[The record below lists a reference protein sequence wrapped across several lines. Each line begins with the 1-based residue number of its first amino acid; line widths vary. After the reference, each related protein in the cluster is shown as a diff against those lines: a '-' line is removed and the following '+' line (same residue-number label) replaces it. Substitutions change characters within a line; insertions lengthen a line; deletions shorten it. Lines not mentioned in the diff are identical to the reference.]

1 MRIGQSG
8 RYSRIRMKDKV
19 RQFPQ
24 RANGSAASNE
34 EPMILFTLGDRRF
47 TVQWI
52 ITEMRAEPARSDPA
66 SEEAPGNRP
75 CSKPKRLGLDKTC

>member
-1 MRIGQSG
+1 MT
-8 RYSRIRMKDKV
+8 DKV

-24 RANGSAASNE
+24 RANGSAAPNE

-52 ITEMRAEPARSDPA
+52 SNRGACRAGAELILLQKKRRGTGRAR
-66 SEEAPGNRP
+66 
-75 CSKPKRLGLDKTC
+75 PKR

>member
-1 MRIGQSG
+1 
-8 RYSRIRMKDKV
+8 MKDKV

-24 RANGSAASNE
+24 RANGSAAPNE

-52 ITEMRAEPARSDPA
+52 ITEMRAEPAEVISLQKKRQGRTGG
-66 SEEAPGNRP
+66 AP
-75 CSKPKRLGLDKTC
+75 PKRHD

>member
-24 RANGSAASNE
+24 RANGSAASNK

-52 ITEMRAEPARSDPA
+52 ITEVRAEPAELILLQKKRRGTGRA
-66 SEEAPGNRP
+66 R
-75 CSKPKRLGLDKTC
+75 PKR

>member
-1 MRIGQSG
+1 MT
-8 RYSRIRMKDKV
+8 DKV

-24 RANGSAASNE
+24 RANGSAAPNE

-52 ITEMRAEPARSDPA
+52 ITEMRAEPAEVILLQRKRR
-66 SEEAPGNRP
+66 GTGGVR
-75 CSKPKRLGLDKTC
+75 PKR